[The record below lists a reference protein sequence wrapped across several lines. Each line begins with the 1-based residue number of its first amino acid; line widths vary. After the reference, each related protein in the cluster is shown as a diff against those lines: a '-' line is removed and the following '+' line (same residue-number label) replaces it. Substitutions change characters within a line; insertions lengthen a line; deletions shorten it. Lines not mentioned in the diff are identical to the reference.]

1 MKISAEDLPDF
12 ATIKPR
18 GSRPE
23 DANQMFDLFAAPF
36 RGVEGMAHGIYE
48 LGDFLSFDLLPDWD
62 KRHLGTS
69 RTMGGSF
76 LEGAVQFAL
85 PFGVI
90 GKGLSAAGKAAKGA
104 KLAGKLVKGK
114 KGKFTDLNWKGYTA
128 AGMGADFVAFD
139 GQEERLSNLIQ
150 QFPKL
155 QNPVTEFLQANP
167 DDNEAFGRLKNVV
180 EGLFIEA
187 GITTIAAPF
196 MAGIRA
202 IRKRKLELAGGANE
216 EDALMRALAEFTG
229 AEKELA
235 SIRPEAPDLMD
246 SGRVQEDVRNEWFRV
261 LDEEADHEDVMS
273 ALGEFKPPM
282 RNFLKAL
289 AKDDWLGF
297 DHPSQAVNEFL
308 TNPEIYRNFEDLSPG
323 LKSAATKLT
332 NATFRDEMASVG
344 AGGGTTEV
352 DTFNFKKAIA
362 DEGAEIARG
371 NKPEMGQLTDL
382 VKHIGIEGD
391 IKTVDDIR
399 KLLQD
404 PANKDKLIKFLQ
416 DNPIE
421 VSHNKA
427 LKDATGESY
436 YEIKDGNHRYELAEL
451 AGIED
456 VPVSKK
462 SADEIGI
469 KRPEVDETA
478 SRAGITDIP
487 PRGSPSVFN
496 KLDEKTEALIR
507 ERGGKATATE
517 VLDSLTQN
525 ASTPQVRALAGN
537 LKKLLRNAG
546 DKDVKV
552 EISDFSENQASA
564 DRIIEEA
571 SEFFKKHGIAYTRTS
586 GELGEGPVFNLKKW
600 GEEKYMAKDG
610 KKVSD
615 REIEAFFNDLP
626 DGGIIK
632 QAKGHWR
639 RLQQLREGWTH
650 KGPRTKEGFTTDY
663 AGAAGLYSQRRDV
676 ASLFKGGHD
685 ENTLVHE
692 LLHGFTSRKLDA
704 WVKRAGMGKDIDSR
718 NITLDGID
726 EVINNAKAPKAIRN
740 LAKAFKTASDH
751 LTSASEKSRYQTA
764 SKDIYGQGGLYAFAN
779 LDEFLVGAFTNSR
792 LQKILQEILADDK
805 RSVWQAIVDSV
816 KSMLGLRS
824 KADGTLLDEVL
835 RDSATIIASK
845 RPKVKGKNIF
855 GDDLYSIRDPHVEAL
870 MDDVVISGTRGGE
883 PSLIHSA
890 RGVITKT
897 LPDGSKM
904 EIRTLKAGGSQQELE
919 DLMDAGVEKLRE
931 MEMAE
936 PTTSVKDQEAMKYE
950 MVDLMSGDGRLGELS
965 GFGKDFGEGLV
976 DSAVKGSRGDVAE
989 LDRIRL
995 RLRVNRSLQI
1005 NNGQEI
1011 IKVADKL
1018 SQLSKQGLNDQELE
1032 AIFKNLWEYQLQ
1044 LGSRVSGVA
1053 SGFGKGLQSTKH
1065 QLERI
1070 GITEKEMANEKLRA
1084 QYIEKTAGYE
1094 IGEIVEMVLQAKQ
1107 GFGDDIINQL
1117 LSVNKLVRGTYG
1129 AKFGDMAREY
1139 YINALVSGPRTWAV
1153 NFLGNTITT
1162 GLLNF
1167 ERYIGGW
1174 FSANPAVK
1182 KAAIYA
1188 ATQKQAVSEAVRLAF
1203 KVWKLD
1209 EQLMGNTRWTD
1220 KGAERSAGSIT
1231 GQNFGES
1238 LGRLTRQGGNVL
1250 ENKDAIGT
1258 FFDTLGNVTRLPT
1271 KILSSTDQFFKAL
1284 LFRQRATA
1292 DLWLRA
1298 HDRGLTKPDEIA
1310 NFVQDGLDSLI
1321 TVGNREF
1328 SNGALIKDAHAHAD
1342 RLGLKGDARGVEID
1356 RYLTEQRQRH
1366 ADLAQ
1371 KVGLDDSE
1379 ELGGLSTIAKDH
1391 MEYAETGTFTNELS
1405 GTMGK
1410 AASFIQDLPLGMG
1423 WLFIP
1428 FIKTPT
1434 NILKF
1439 AFERTLAPVTF
1450 GVQTA
1455 QRGLFPRLTDGK
1467 DQFIDA
1473 LRNPDPM
1480 VQAEA
1485 RGKLATGVLLNISL
1499 FTALNNAK
1507 DRITGGGPKDHKQK
1521 RIWEAS
1527 GRKAYSIRI
1536 GDAWVSYQRLDPL
1549 ASMIGVYADLGEALD
1564 SSNYS
1569 EDTSAVEKIVSGLM
1583 ITTARNLTNKSYL
1596 TGLQRLVELVTNPDT
1611 KAWKTG
1617 LSMAGNLVPN
1627 FVGQVKAFGG
1637 DQELKEVRSLTD
1649 AFLKKIPGMSGS
1661 IDARRNILG
1670 EPYVAE
1676 MFETTPFQ
1684 VFNTFNPIAFSTK
1697 TGDPVLEEMANLHHG
1712 FTPPSPRLNGMV
1724 DLSAIDVGGGRSAY
1738 DRWMALR
1745 SEVEIGQ
1752 RTLRQTLEQL
1762 FNSRNYKAL
1771 DPRSEPGLPSPRIAL
1786 IRRVLGDYRDRALQQ
1801 LLEEVPEVDALY
1813 RQSSRARSTYRK
1825 GAPYEDALEIL
1836 QQQ

>member
-12 ATIKPR
+12 ASIKPR

-90 GKGLSAAGKAAKGA
+90 GRGLSAAGKAAKGA

-128 AGMGADFVAFD
+128 AGMATDFVAFD

-202 IRKRKLELAGGANE
+202 IRKRKLELAGGAND
-216 EDALMRALAEFTG
+216 EDALMRALAEFAG

-282 RNFLKAL
+282 RNFLRAL

-308 TNPEIYRNFEDLSPG
+308 TNPEIYRNFDDLSPG

-332 NATFRDEMASVG
+332 NATFRDEMAS
-344 AGGGTTEV
+344 
-352 DTFNFKKAIA
+352 
-362 DEGAEIARG
+362 
-371 NKPEMGQLTDL
+371 
-382 VKHIGIEGD
+382 
-391 IKTVDDIR
+391 
-399 KLLQD
+399 
-404 PANKDKLIKFLQ
+404 
-416 DNPIE
+416 
-421 VSHNKA
+421 
-427 LKDATGESY
+427 
-436 YEIKDGNHRYELAEL
+436 
-451 AGIED
+451 
-456 VPVSKK
+456 
-462 SADEIGI
+462 
-469 KRPEVDETA
+469 
-478 SRAGITDIP
+478 RAVIPDIP
-487 PRGSPSVFN
+487 PRGSPRVFN

-517 VLDSLTQN
+517 VLASLTQN

-552 EISDFSENQASA
+552 EISNFSSNQAYA

-600 GEEKYMAKDG
+600 GEEEYMAKDG

-751 LTSASEKSRYQTA
+751 LTSASEKFLYQTT

-792 LQKILQEILADDK
+792 LQKILQEIPADDK

-855 GDDLYSIRDPHVEAL
+855 GDDLYSIRESGDTPEAWIDPVTGKPSLKPVGDAPEVWIDPVTGKPSLKPVGDAKPDMEGVVDPHVEAL

-1174 FSANPAVK
+1174 FSANPAVR

-1238 LGRLTRQGGNVL
+1238 LGRLTRDGGNVL
-1250 ENKDAIGT
+1250 ENKDAIKT

-1342 RLGLKGDARGVEID
+1342 RLGLKGDARGAEID

-1371 KVGLDDSE
+1371 KVGLTDSE
-1379 ELGGLSTIAKDH
+1379 ELGGLSTMAKDH

-1467 DQFIDA
+1467 DQFIDG

-1569 EDTSAVEKIVSGLM
+1569 EDTSTVEKIVSGLM

-1596 TGLQRLVELVTNPDT
+1596 TGLQRLVELVTDPDT